1 MELKIFN
8 QKEMQSQPELIN
20 FMLDTIINNLTY
32 LYGPYM
38 DTEENRKIWAENN
51 IYNEKENTKFLI
63 AFDEI
68 PLGFII
74 YNINEDHILI
84 FKDIEIKK
92 YEEKYPLLLFSL
104 LKALAK
110 EEGDN
115 FDAIQGY
122 INKNNELSMRNF
134 MRFASY
140 KIEKQKGFYIVIDR
154 ETTSKLKEKFIK
166 KN

>member
-8 QKEMQSQPELIN
+8 QKDIQSQEELVI

-38 DTEENRKIWAENN
+38 DSEENREIWKENN
-51 IYNEKENTKFLI
+51 IYNEKENNKFLI

-74 YNINEDHILI
+74 FNINEDRVLV
-84 FKDIEIKK
+84 FKDIEINK

-104 LKALAK
+104 LKTLAK

-115 FDAIQGY
+115 FDSIQGY
-122 INKNNELSMRNF
+122 INKNNQLSIRNF

-140 KIEKQKGFYIVIDR
+140 KIEKEKGFYIIIDK
-154 ETTSKLKEKFIK
+154 ETTSKLKEKFTK
-166 KN
+166 KA